1 MLITILIYYFLKI
14 VNINISGTAF
24 LLTNGAFKEID
35 AKTSHG
41 LIRGSSR
48 FDIKAVIDHVYA
60 GNDAGEILDGTHRGI
75 PIYPT
80 LEEAIEAVGFP
91 DYCIIGIA
99 TVGGALPKFLEKLI
113 EEALGKRISIINGLH
128 DFLQNRPG
136 YVEVAR
142 ANNATL
148 IDIRKPKLFK
158 ELKFWTS
165 DIYKV
170 KCPIIALLGMD
181 CAVGKRTTGHLILE
195 ACAKAGIH
203 SEMIYT
209 GQTGWMQGYKYG
221 FIFDATLNDF
231 VCGELADA
239 IIRAYEKEHPDFI
252 FLEGQSA
259 LRNPSGPCGSELLVS
274 GNARY
279 AILVHEIKRD
289 HYDKNPE
296 WGKIP
301 PVEDEIKLIEA
312 YGSEV
317 IALILNTRNCSPD
330 ESESARQ
337 RYEKIL
343 GIPIILPLEKGIET
357 IIPILKKLGQNEN

>member
-1 MLITILIYYFLKI
+1 VKSNVTGK
-14 VNINISGTAF
+14 AF

-60 GNDAGEILDGTHRGI
+60 GNDAGDILDGAYRGI

-113 EEALGKRISIINGLH
+113 EKALGNGISIINGLH

-136 YVEVAR
+136 YVELAR
-142 ANNATL
+142 KNNATL
-148 IDIRKPKLFK
+148 IDIRKPKPFK

-195 ACAKAGIH
+195 ACAKAGIY

-252 FLEGQSA
+252 FLEGQSS
-259 LRNPSGPCGSELLVS
+259 LRNPSGPCGSEMLLS

-279 AILVHEIKRD
+279 AILVHEIKRAY
-289 HYDKNPE
+289 YDENPD

-317 IALILNTRNCSPD
+317 IALVLNTRDCPFEEANST
-330 ESESARQ
+330 RKY
-337 RYEKIL
+337 YEDKL
-343 GIPIILPLEKGIET
+343 GIPVLLPLENGIHP
-357 IIPILKKLGQNEN
+357 IIRVLKNLGKNEN